1 MATTNVWAIRYAKAI
16 VKSEPSNGGYVYVSS
31 SNSAPGTYDRTSDE
45 SEQKNNKV
53 SAYTFTFYRFYAT
66 KPNYVFKGWAESS
79 TANSGSTSSSVG
91 IAGDLFSYSG
101 ATKTYYA
108 IFARMT
114 ANTSNLAFAETY
126 VGQSAAQTITISHAH
141 AGQITAVL
149 SGDHAGDFRLS
160 SSTPV
165 SNSVSEGTQ
174 NITVTFA
181 PVCNGTRTAVLTL
194 KSNNGL
200 NNVAISLTGEALLNE
215 QSLSWDGEPVVTD
228 IVVSNTTTL
237 SATATSGLPVT
248 YTSDNEEVLSV
259 SGNTLTAHKIGQATI
274 TATQAGD
281 CTYAPAASI
290 TKTFTVADKY
300 VPTFWLN
307 GDPDLTEASLLV
319 GESVF
324 LVLNHTDAQLEID
337 ADSQLGC
344 SLKEDTLTVN
354 ALLAGD
360 ATLILT
366 QPETNLLQYAT
377 RTFTFRISKHTAS
390 LLNTLETE
398 YKVEDSIALA
408 KVYTATNS
416 EVPVTVESSD
426 EEVLKVVGDKLVALK
441 AGVATITVAQAETYK
456 WSALS
461 AAKTVT
467 VSKYTASLLNTL
479 ETECKVED
487 SIALAKVYSATNSE
501 VPVTIESSDEE
512 VLKVIGDKLV
522 ALKAGTATITVAQAE
537 TYKWSALSA
546 AKTVTVSKYANAIVW
561 QFGSE
566 TATSKTLAY
575 DEGVRVSYSS
585 SNPDTAACPIRIEQT
600 AGTEIAAYYAVQS
613 AIYASYRNG
622 VATWSVT
629 QPENEKYLAAEAMI
643 TVRVTA
649 MSTACDVAYRADAVE
664 INNWS
669 TGGEITWTDE
679 NSAETLSFEANKSM
693 ATAVGDLKIYANYA
707 GNWKQIQSIGV
718 GDLEKDSYKS
728 FSYKIDP
735 SVTGIRFENGGSYK
749 RHVRNLRVS
758 RYQHLTPSATT
769 VALPVNELG
778 GQTQAALEVAWS
790 SCADEIK
797 VVSSN
802 PKFTVDK
809 AAVSTEG
816 GAGKTVVTITYAS
829 DSLDESSA
837 DITLYTLYQQVKIT
851 ATGRTEK
858 KTQTIVWATPDTIRT
873 TDALALDATAETAIA
888 YAVER
893 ESEGV
898 ATLDEGGRIVIRTAG
913 TLKLTATASESD
925 DYKPATLTRTIEV
938 VKVVPII
945 RELPALS
952 ALTYGQTLAEVVVSG
967 GAADR
972 EGVFVLAEEDK
983 TQVLGGGE
991 HAVKVQFQPTDSLW
1005 YAVADSTAILVVN
1018 PAEQFIDW
1026 ATEDLPSSVV
1036 VGAVVELTA
1045 VASSGLAVGY
1055 SVEPAE
1061 LASVDGEVLTAVAT
1075 GWLTVTATQAGNA
1088 DYRAA
1093 EPVYYS
1099 LEINSPTPTGTDL
1112 VPATEQPVRKVLLKG
1127 NLYIIRGNDWYDL
1140 QGRRF

>member
-467 VSKYTASLLNTL
+467 VSKY
-479 ETECKVED
+479 
-487 SIALAKVYSATNSE
+487 
-501 VPVTIESSDEE
+501 
-512 VLKVIGDKLV
+512 
-522 ALKAGTATITVAQAE
+522 
-537 TYKWSALSA
+537 
-546 AKTVTVSKYANAIVW
+546 ANAIVW

-816 GAGKTVVTITYAS
+816 GEGKTVVTITYAS

>member
-1 MATTNVWAIRYAKAI
+1 MKHFTRFVIVWIACMATTNVWAIRYAKAI

-79 TANSGSTSSSVG
+79 TANSGSTGSSVG
-91 IAGDLFSYSG
+91 IAGDLLSYSG

-228 IVVSNTTTL
+228 IVVSNTMPL

-377 RTFTFRISKHTAS
+377 RTFTFHISKHTAS

-398 YKVEDSIALA
+398 Y
-408 KVYTATNS
+408 
-416 EVPVTVESSD
+416 
-426 EEVLKVVGDKLVALK
+426 
-441 AGVATITVAQAETYK
+441 
-456 WSALS
+456 
-461 AAKTVT
+461 
-467 VSKYTASLLNTL
+467 
-479 ETECKVED
+479 KVED

-537 TYKWSALSA
+537 TYKWAALRA
-546 AKTVTVSKYANAIVW
+546 AKTVTISKHANTIVW

-575 DEGVRVSYSS
+575 DEGVRVSYAS

-600 AGTEIAAYYAVQS
+600 AGTEIATFYAVQS

-622 VATWSVT
+622 VATWSVS
-629 QPENEKYLAAEAMI
+629 QPENEKYLAAEATI
-643 TVRVTA
+643 TVRVAA

-679 NSAETLSFEANKSM
+679 NSAETLSFEANKNM

-735 SVTGIRFENGGSYK
+735 SVSGIRFENGGSYK

-769 VALPVNELG
+769 VVLPVNELG

-790 SCADEIK
+790 SCADAIK

-809 AAVSTEG
+809 AAISTG
-816 GAGKTVVTITYAS
+816 SGAGKAAITITYAS

-837 DITLYTLYQQVKIT
+837 GITLYTLYQQVKIT

-873 TDALALDATAETAIA
+873 TDALALDATAETAIT

-898 ATLDEGGRIVIRTAG
+898 ATLNEEGVLVIRTAG
-913 TLKLTATASESD
+913 TLKMTATACESD
-925 DYKPATLTRTIEV
+925 DYKPATLTKTIEV
-938 VKVVPII
+938 VKAVPII
-945 RELPALS
+945 HELPALS

-967 GAADR
+967 GTADR
-972 EGVFVLAEEDK
+972 EGVFVLAEEDR

-991 HAVKVQFQPTDSLW
+991 HAVKVQFQPADSLW

-1099 LEINSPTPTGTDL
+1099 LEINSPTPTGTYL